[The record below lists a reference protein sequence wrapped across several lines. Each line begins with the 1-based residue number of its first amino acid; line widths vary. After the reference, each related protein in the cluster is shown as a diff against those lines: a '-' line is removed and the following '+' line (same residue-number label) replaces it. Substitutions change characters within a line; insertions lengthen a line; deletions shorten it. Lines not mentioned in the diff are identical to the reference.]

1 MRQSCARA
9 AAFIRRTFSFAL
21 ATAEAR
27 VPPMQLRGG
36 GARQDG
42 ILASEIAHGIDCQ
55 CYFSDN
61 FFVPNRGHYVFHGA
75 RQFKV
80 DHAAELREMGPAA
93 SEELLQRLER
103 EAARR
108 RTAAVAAADRKRRVA
123 AAYAPRHPE
132 LWELREEFLH
142 ADFVSIVRR
151 ARAGESV
158 TLDALADGV
167 YPLPVFSE
175 SFCARLCEEVAHF
188 DASALPRGRPN
199 SMNNAGVLLD
209 ELGLS
214 PGLLGPLLRDY
225 LGPLCAA
232 LPPLAAAGGSSLS
245 HHKAFVVRYK
255 LGEDEHLEEHYDN
268 SEVTLNVNLGLDFEQ
283 GELLFHGRKGA
294 PRAPLVAHEW
304 SAGVGHG
311 VLHVG
316 EQVHA
321 ALPITAGE
329 RLNLVVWMRSPAHR
343 RAHGCP
349 MCGSTERLSY
359 APQ

>member
-1 MRQSCARA
+1 MASTVNATSVTISLCPTAATTSFTARTASRPTTPPSCA
-9 AAFIRRTFSFAL
+9 
-21 ATAEAR
+21 
-27 VPPMQLRGG
+27 
-36 GARQDG
+36 
-42 ILASEIAHGIDCQ
+42 
-55 CYFSDN
+55 
-61 FFVPNRGHYVFHGA
+61 
-75 RQFKV
+75 KW
-80 DHAAELREMGPAA
+80 
-93 SEELLQRLER
+93 
-103 EAARR
+103 ARR
-108 RTAAVAAADRKRRVA
+108 RPKSCCSVSSARRRSGARRRWGGGPQATRRCGVRAAP
-123 AAYAPRHPE
+123 PRA
-132 LWELREEFLH
+132 WELREEFLH
-142 ADFVSIVRR
+142 ADFVSLVRR

-268 SEVTLNVNLGLDFEQ
+268 SEATLNVNLGLDFEQ
-283 GELLFHGRKGA
+283 GELLFHGRKA
-294 PRAPLVAHEW
+294 RRAPLVAHEW

>member
-1 MRQSCARA
+1 M
-9 AAFIRRTFSFAL
+9 
-21 ATAEAR
+21 
-27 VPPMQLRGG
+27 
-36 GARQDG
+36 
-42 ILASEIAHGIDCQ
+42 
-55 CYFSDN
+55 
-61 FFVPNRGHYVFHGA
+61 PNRGHYVFHGA
-75 RQFKV
+75 HRFKA

-123 AAYAPRHPE
+123 AYAAPPRAGSCARSSST
-132 LWELREEFLH
+132 LTLCRSL
-142 ADFVSIVRR
+142 RR
-151 ARAGESV
+151 ARAGEPV
-158 TLDALADGV
+158 TLEALADGV

-199 SMNNAGVLLD
+199 SMNSAGVLLD

-294 PRAPLVAHEW
+294 PRAPLVAHGGTRAA
-304 SAGVGHG
+304 SATASSTSASR
-311 VLHVG
+311 
-316 EQVHA
+316 HA
-321 ALPITAGE
+321 
-329 RLNLVVWMRSPAHR
+329 R
-343 RAHGCP
+343 RAADHG
-349 MCGSTERLSY
+349 GRAAESGRLDALAG
-359 APQ
+359 APPRARLPDVWVDRARATRRSRASAACATGASAARAPRAAAG